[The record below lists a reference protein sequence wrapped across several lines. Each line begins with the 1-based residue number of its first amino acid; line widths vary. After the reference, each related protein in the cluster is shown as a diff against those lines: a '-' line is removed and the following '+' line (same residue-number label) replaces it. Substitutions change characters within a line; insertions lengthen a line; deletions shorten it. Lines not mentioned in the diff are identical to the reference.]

1 MPLNSMNKLKDLF
14 LDIEDQGKFV
24 ILEDEEVRE
33 LKYCY
38 KCASS
43 DVEED
48 TIQLHPNMREQ
59 IVIKVKKCAICGR
72 IHIPFRTALGTIA
85 VLATSSDYHGILE
98 KTQAYR
104 NKTITIKTALMA
116 KERLGLDQ
124 KFSDQKTI
132 RGTSFARNPDRDK
145 RQIGIEK
152 RVFLV
157 KGHTFACEKAGH
169 EIERIEAK
177 IDVMDKRTAH
187 ARVLTV
193 PAGYCKQCR
202 RHFIFASEYE
212 QILEIGVPICNV
224 VNIEEHTKKS
234 TYKNPK
240 YELKET
246 SVLKQYGY
254 NVGAHDN
261 LSSDT
266 RHRLLGLL
274 IDYNICTPTKIVS
287 YLNYFIKQRRNRSN
301 MENAIS
307 KWEEDIRF
315 VNGYRLG
322 STKEVWVDE
331 LRNYHPSWF

>member
-1 MPLNSMNKLKDLF
+1 MPQNSMNKLKDLF

-59 IVIKVKKCAICGR
+59 VVIKVKKCAICGR

-104 NKTITIKTALMA
+104 NKTITIKDAMTA
-116 KERLGLDQ
+116 KEKLERQQKIDQ
-124 KFSDQKTI
+124 QESIWSSFS
-132 RGTSFARNPDRDK
+132 ARKPEKDK
-145 RQIGIEK
+145 KQIGIEK
-152 RVFLV
+152 KVFLV
-157 KGHTFACEKAGH
+157 KGHTFTCEKAGH

-212 QILEIGVPICNV
+212 RILEVGVPICNV
-224 VNIEEHTKKS
+224 VNIEEHGHK

-240 YELKET
+240 YDLHET
-246 SVLKQYGY
+246 SILMQYGY
-254 NVGAHDN
+254 NVNAQEN
-261 LSSDT
+261 LSSET
-266 RHRLLGLL
+266 RHRILGLL

-315 VNGYRLG
+315 VNGYHFG

-331 LRNYHPSWF
+331 LRNYHPAWF